1 MAFITGEQVG
11 PYTIEAELGQGGM
24 ASVFKAHHSGLDR
37 YVAIKVMHSM
47 FKSDDSFVRR
57 FQREARVVAKLE
69 HPHIIPVYDY
79 AEHRGHPYLVMR
91 YVEGITL
98 KERLREGMLSRNEMV
113 RLVTAIADGLD
124 YAHGQGVLHRDVK
137 PSNIMLTKGGG
148 IFITDF
154 GLARILQAGESTMS
168 QGMMMG
174 TPQYIPPEQAR
185 GLAELDHRAD
195 LYSLGVI
202 LYEMTVG
209 RVPFD
214 APTTYTIIHDQI
226 FTPPP
231 KPRDLNG
238 QLSPEL
244 EAVLLQALAKEPEAR
259 FASAGEMVTAF
270 VAALLALPGEV
281 AQAGTLLLP
290 DITPVA
296 QTKYTPASAT
306 RLHLPITP
314 TPTPVAPTALSPL
327 PPTLVEP
334 AVTQLAA
341 ASTPSP
347 VTPRR
352 FPVPLI
358 IVGLV
363 GLLLVATAI
372 ILVMGARNRQIQ
384 ADLRRATATAAA
396 QISLNATA
404 TAAAIPTLPPTLLPP
419 RPDNQGAPGQQPLPG
434 PFGPDMAL
442 PALES
447 ARPIAELEPLLAA
460 NPGNRGLQLELA
472 AAYFRDEQYEKGLQ
486 LLQPLGGEIDSP
498 LPYIGLAEA
507 LLNQRRDN
515 LAIGILQTG
524 REKFPEDTG
533 LLSLTMFLFIINEY
547 PRPLVTDL
555 ITDIREVAPTAPVR
569 ALGDAYEQ
577 SIEVDWMTAS
587 YTLGDGLLQATGTD
601 RYYLSFM
608 LALVYTELD
617 DIPAARQA
625 YLDARSVT
633 PFWLNMRIDEAL
645 IALPE

>member
-419 RPDNQGAPGQQPLPG
+419 RPDNQGVPGQQPLPG